1 MRSRE
6 SDVKTLGK
14 GVCLMAKK
22 TFSRRTVEEKKEQV
36 DALLA
41 QLEEGVQQFEYTPE
55 KLKALLEMQSL
66 MYSYSF
72 RNIMLI
78 FEQMPNAT
86 YIASFKRWKELNRA
100 VKKGEKSLRVLAP
113 RFKKVQ
119 DEVTGQEESKLIGFM
134 SVPVFD
140 CSQTEG
146 EPLPFDRIRL
156 KLDGESVE
164 AEKIFDWVQQLAEA
178 DDCKFRIGNGNGAN
192 GYYSPVYHEIVVD
205 KGLTINHRAKTAVHE
220 LVHSRVHRN
229 SRDDR
234 RAEECVAEGAAFIV
248 CSYFGLDTSSYSF
261 EYVHTWSGDKGESLM
276 KYGEM
281 IQKVSSKLI
290 ADIEQ
295 LAAGEEVEVVD
306 VSNQPTAELVS
317 A

>member
-1 MRSRE
+1 
-6 SDVKTLGK
+6 
-14 GVCLMAKK
+14 MAKK
-22 TFSRRTVEEKKEQV
+22 SFARRTTEEKKEQV
-36 DALLA
+36 EALLT
-41 QLEEGVQQFEYTPE
+41 QLEEGVQNFEYSPD
-55 KLKALLEMQSL
+55 KLKVLLEMQAL

-78 FEQMPNAT
+78 YGQMPSAT
-86 YIASFKRWKELNRA
+86 YIASFKRWKQLNRS

-119 DEVTGQEESKLIGFM
+119 DEVTGQEENKLIGFM

-146 EPLPFDRIRL
+146 EPLPVDRVRL
-156 KLDGESVE
+156 KLDGESLE
-164 AEKIFDWVQQLAEA
+164 AEKIFGWVKHLAEE
-178 DDCKFRIGNGNGAN
+178 DGCKFRVGDGKGAN
-192 GYYSPVYHEIVVD
+192 GYYSPYLHEIVID
-205 KGLTINHRAKTAVHE
+205 EGLTTNHRAKTAVHE

-295 LAAGEEVEVVD
+295 LATGEEVETD
-306 VSNQPTAELVS
+306 AQTQQPTAELVS

>member
-1 MRSRE
+1 
-6 SDVKTLGK
+6 
-14 GVCLMAKK
+14 MAKK
-22 TFSRRTVEEKKEQV
+22 SFARRTTEEKKEQV
-36 DALLA
+36 EALLT
-41 QLEEGVQQFEYTPE
+41 QLEEGVQNFEYSPD
-55 KLKALLEMQSL
+55 KLKALLEMQAL

-78 FEQMPNAT
+78 YGQMPSAT
-86 YIASFKRWKELNRA
+86 YIASFKRWKQLNRS

-119 DEVTGQEESKLIGFM
+119 DEVTGQEENKLIGFM

-146 EPLPFDRIRL
+146 EPLPFDRVRL
-156 KLDGESVE
+156 KLDGESEE
-164 AEKIFDWVQQLAEA
+164 AEKIFGWVKHLAEE
-178 DDCKFRIGNGNGAN
+178 DGCKFRVGDGKGAN
-192 GYYSPVYHEIVVD
+192 GYYSPYLHEIVID
-205 KGLTINHRAKTAVHE
+205 EGLTTNHRAKTAVHE

-295 LAAGEEVEVVD
+295 LAAGEEVETD
-306 VSNQPTAELVS
+306 AQTQQPTAELVS